1 MSSTTSR
8 LEETTEETTTSF
20 VENVETEKLTE
31 PKTPDPVKPASKS
44 SSTQTELFIN
54 QRPMKNKSTQTCQ
67 NTSRNTLDKVKNNSA
82 ATQTYLKNEYLSRNL
97 TADAAAKLKFRPRHK
112 LIRLKLNKS
121 KSTIMPNMRYQIEL
135 PELLNFDSELSD
147 QLSEDDYVAGSDDEE
162 NESDSGTASN
172 EQLILSE
179 DKSPQ
184 DQMKFIIFEES
195 IVQRFAVCSICKFAC
210 IVSVQHRIGTY
221 AKIAVRC
228 KSGDITHNFTWSTGP
243 LLNRLPLLHL
253 MIASSVVCTGM
264 ECAKGLRLFDSLKID
279 CFKRREFSNLLTG
292 YVIPAVFSV

>member
-8 LEETTEETTTSF
+8 LEETTEETTSF
-20 VENVETEKLTE
+20 FENVETEKLTE

-67 NTSRNTLDKVKNNSA
+67 NTSRNTLDKVKNKSV
-82 ATQTYLKNEYLSRNL
+82 ATQTYLTNEYLSRNL
-97 TADAAAKLKFRPRHK
+97 TADAAAK
-112 LIRLKLNKS
+112 S
-121 KSTIMPNMRYQIEL
+121 KISFATQTDQIEIKQIQIDDNAEHALPVRKTIEL

-179 DKSPQ
+179 HKSPQ

-210 IVSVQHRIGTY
+210 IVSVQYRIGTY
-221 AKIAVRC
+221 AKIAV
-228 KSGDITHNFTWSTGP
+228 
-243 LLNRLPLLHL
+243 
-253 MIASSVVCTGM
+253 
-264 ECAKGLRLFDSLKID
+264 
-279 CFKRREFSNLLTG
+279 
-292 YVIPAVFSV
+292 